1 MSEPNA
7 NPGTAKAEPEGPI
20 RRCVACRK
28 AGSKSVMIRFCLE
41 PATAEGVDELKR
53 RLRIDSRQI
62 APGRGAYCHA
72 VTACAGSRGLVELV
86 VRSLVSAE
94 SGEGKEPKPAVE
106 RPGSIDLLLEDA
118 LAQGAV
124 DSLSKVRE
132 ELKRRASGAQDR
144 KVGNVS
150 VPKLRL

>member
-1 MSEPNA
+1 MSGPNA
-7 NPGTAKAEPEGPI
+7 KLGAAEAEPEGPI

-41 PATAEGVDELKR
+41 PVSTDGADRRRR
-53 RLRIDSRQI
+53 RLRIDPRQI

-72 VTACAGSRGLVELV
+72 AAACAGSRGLVELI

-94 SGEGKEPKPAVE
+94 SGEGKEPRPAVE
-106 RPGSIDLLLEDA
+106 RPESIELLLEQA
-118 LAQGAV
+118 LGQFEV
-124 DSLSKVRE
+124 DSVSKVRE
-132 ELKRRASGAQDR
+132 ELKRRSSGAHDR